1 MGKVTAK
8 EIIAYMESL
17 QNEEQRRVLMGFF
30 KTGPGEYG
38 EGDEF
43 LGLKVPQTRE
53 VVKNVWKDFPLEE
66 VPELLMSKW
75 HEVRLCGLLI
85 LVAKF
90 ERLTKR
96 AAARTPLEC
105 TEMKKQM
112 PLECTENM
120 RMKRP
125 SLECTE
131 EAIRWR
137 DEILTMYLKYA
148 ERANNWD
155 LVDLS
160 VHKILGHWLLLPTML
175 PDGVLGQHRDYKL
188 KVLDNLACSDP
199 QPPNL
204 GGSNLWKQRMS
215 IVCSWKTSQMG
226 DPSWC
231 LRYAEI
237 HLHHPHDLMHKAV
250 GWMLREMGKRCS
262 MDLLRDFLRQHAHEM
277 PRTMLR
283 YAIEKMSEQ
292 ERQYWMG
299 LTPSS
304 SLTPRSAEGRLQ
316 GKNSSPNG
324 EGNYVCKVIKY
335 AGVPVPDFVEI
346 ILKGDDEAM
355 YYLLHDRLKHSL
367 YERYEAYNNHLCDDY
382 EDVIDDFFLYLRECG
397 RYPYEPL
404 KRIKKKESFET
415 WLLNTFRNY
424 LSNRAEAEGQGF
436 SSQQNCEAHS
446 LIAGEG
452 ISDDEKVRIVS
463 QLIAYAHQVFYPRG
477 RFIFLRSLLTMLN
490 KQRAVPNKEMAKA
503 LDMSDLAYRVAVYR
517 MKQNVKRFRERLL
530 KGEMLRLDDDHQQ
543 MADSINRDFIH
554 LYPTLFR
561 IYLECIDSLK
571 TSTAVKNLRQQYL
584 EERGFAVHEPDADSP
599 IRVRIPAFWE
609 KLNRWMT
616 T

>member
-1 MGKVTAK
+1 MTAK

-53 VVKNVWKDFPLEE
+53 VVKAAWKDFPLDE

-105 TEMKKQM
+105 TERTGTERT
-112 PLECTENM
+112 PLECTETI
-120 RMKRP
+120 KTP
-125 SLECTE
+125 LECAE
-131 EAIRWR
+131 EAIRGR
-137 DEILTMYLKYA
+137 DEILTMYLQYA

-160 VHKILGHWLLLPTML
+160 VPKILGHWLLLPTNLSPL
-175 PDGVLGQHRDYKL
+175 PTSPKGAEICSPSLPTSPRGGDSLQIAYKRQ
-188 KVLDNLACSDP
+188 VLDELAQSD
-199 QPPNL
+199 
-204 GGSNLWKQRMS
+204 NLWKQRMS
-215 IVCSWKTSQMG
+215 MVCSWKTSQMG

-250 GWMLREMGKRCS
+250 GWMLREMGKRVS

-292 ERQYWMG
+292 ERQYWMAI
-299 LTPSS
+299 PQAFAPAKKSKAN
-304 SLTPRSAEGRLQ
+304 RF
-316 GKNSSPNG
+316 
-324 EGNYVCKVIKY
+324 
-335 AGVPVPDFVEI
+335 AGIPVSDFVEM
-346 ILKGDDEAM
+346 ILMGDDEAM
-355 YYLLHDRLKHSL
+355 YYLLHDRLKHPL
-367 YERYEAYNNHLCDDY
+367 HERYEAYNNLLCDDY
-382 EDVIDDFFLYLRECG
+382 EDIIDDFFLYLRECG

-424 LSNRAEAEGQGF
+424 LSNRAEAEGGVI
-436 SSQQNCEAHS
+436 SSQPNCEAHA

-452 ISDDEKVRIVS
+452 NISDEEKIRVVS

-490 KQRAVPNKEMAKA
+490 KQRAVPNKEMAEA

-517 MKQNVKRFRERLL
+517 MKQNVRHFRNRLH
-530 KGEMLRLDDDHQQ
+530 KGETLRLDEEHQQ
-543 MADSINRDFIH
+543 MADNINRDFIH
-554 LYPTLFR
+554 LYPMLFR
-561 IYLECIDSLK
+561 IYLECIGTLK
-571 TSTAVKNLRQQYL
+571 TSTAVKDLRQQYL